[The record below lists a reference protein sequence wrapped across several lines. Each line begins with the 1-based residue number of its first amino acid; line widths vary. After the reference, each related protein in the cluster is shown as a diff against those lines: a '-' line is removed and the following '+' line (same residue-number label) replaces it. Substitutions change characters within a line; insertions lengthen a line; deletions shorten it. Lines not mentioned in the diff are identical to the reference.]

1 MLAFTYDRHRKTIC
15 GNVLEFRHLLSAGAW
30 TMHIGRRDFI
40 TFAGG
45 AVTAFPI
52 TWLAA
57 RALQNDRIRA
67 LQLRALRLQAEN
79 AASMIEQFFKGI
91 EAQLGWTVQVPWDAN
106 PFQQRRIDAWRL
118 LRQVSAISE
127 LEQIDPSGILQI
139 RVSRNEP
146 DEVGTG
152 LDVSKES
159 KFRDPLLHTTYYGP
173 VYFRHNSEP
182 YTTLALAGARDS
194 GVSVAEVNL
203 TYMWDAIATIKVG
216 EHGQAYVVDAR
227 GRLIAHRNISMVL
240 RNTDL
245 SGLPQVQAARAAPT
259 QPVQVVKGI
268 NGRELLV
275 AYAKVEPTGWLLF
288 VEIPLDG
295 AGAFAE

>member
-1 MLAFTYDRHRKTIC
+1 
-15 GNVLEFRHLLSAGAW
+15 
-30 TMHIGRRDFI
+30 MHVGRRDFI
-40 TFAGG
+40 TFLGG

-67 LQLRALRLQAEN
+67 LQVRALRLQAEN

-91 EAQLGWTVQVPWDAN
+91 EAQLGWTVQVPWPAN
-106 PFQQRRIDAWRL
+106 TVQQRRIDAWRL

-127 LEQIDPSGILQI
+127 LEQIDPSGLVQL
-139 RVSRNEP
+139 RVPRNEP
-146 DEVGTG
+146 EEVGSG
-152 LDVSKES
+152 MDVSQHP
-159 KFRDPLLHTTYYGP
+159 KFRQPLLHTTYYGP

-182 YTTLALAGARDS
+182 YTTLALAGARDA

-203 TYMWDAIATIKVG
+203 TFMWDVVSMIKVG
-216 EHGQAYVVDAR
+216 GHGLAYVVDAE
-227 GRLIAHRNISMVL
+227 GRLIAHPDISMVL

-259 QPVQVVKGI
+259 QPVQVVKDI

-288 VEIPLDG
+288 VEIPLDE
-295 AGAFAE
+295 ASALAE